1 MLIAVVNIDIFIS
14 FLRCVTL
21 YFCKFTNI
29 WCIQL
34 YNLFCA
40 HLFLFLIVKDRKPA
54 NRGIFCEPKLLHS
67 PYFLYTQDD
76 TWIFLWAFIL
86 NRFFTLRCAC
96 LWFEPALT
104 FSLALLLA
112 RTMDSVMDVFADLLT
127 ATQPVLW
134 PGFRF
139 CFCSF
144 LEPQKNRLASASA
157 STNIW
162 RIFFQN

>member
-1 MLIAVVNIDIFIS
+1 MKAIILWEI
-14 FLRCVTL
+14 
-21 YFCKFTNI
+21 
-29 WCIQL
+29 
-34 YNLFCA
+34 
-40 HLFLFLIVKDRKPA
+40 
-54 NRGIFCEPKLLHS
+54 
-67 PYFLYTQDD
+67 FLYTQVD

-127 ATQPVLW
+127 ATHPVLW

-157 STNIW
+157 SALTNIW
-162 RIFFQN
+162 RRKNIKTYCFENHWNIHTLANSLSLSSHLMLHSSPKLIYIKA